1 MSNAIIVK
9 PLALGSVSAS
19 STETGYDAANVANDY
34 LGVVWKSA
42 TGAASRSITLDLG
55 ADVALDFAALL
66 GCTGAT
72 GSWTLTVE
80 AATAAQ
86 GPSFPGGSF
95 NSGALAF
102 LAGATM
108 PESGRGVGWWSN
120 GATVTGRYWRFTIGG
135 LASAAA
141 TVARIVIGRKLQLE
155 RNFVFGGA
163 FGVRDFSQVDFSA
176 RGVLLRR
183 RAARLPVIG
192 ISFANAHRDEV
203 ETAIM
208 PLLQQV
214 GGAEPIFLCT
224 DPAADALRQKRCYFG
239 PLTGELGTIQR
250 NASAWEW
257 KVNIASLI
265 S

>member
-1 MSNAIIVK
+1 VSNAIIVK
-9 PLALGSVSAS
+9 PLGLGTVTAS
-19 STETGYDAANVANDY
+19 STAAGYDAANVASDY

-42 TGAASRSITLDLG
+42 TGAATRSITLDLG
-55 ADVALDFAALL
+55 SDVALDFAALL

-108 PESGRGVGWWSN
+108 PESGRGIGWWSN
-120 GATVTGRYWRFTIGG
+120 TTPVTGRYWRFTIGG

-141 TVARIVIGRKLQLE
+141 TVARIVIGRKLSLE
-155 RNFVFGGA
+155 RNYVFGAA
-163 FGVRDFSQVDFSA
+163 FGVRDFGSVDFSQ

-183 RAARLPVIG
+183 RSVKLPVIG
-192 ISFANAHRDEV
+192 ISFANAYRDEV

-208 PLLQQV
+208 PLVQQV
-214 GGAEPIFLCT
+214 GGTEPIFLCT

-239 PLTGELGTIQR
+239 PVTGELGVIQR
-250 NASAWEW
+250 GATAFEW
-257 KVNIASLI
+257 KVNLASLI
-265 S
+265 G